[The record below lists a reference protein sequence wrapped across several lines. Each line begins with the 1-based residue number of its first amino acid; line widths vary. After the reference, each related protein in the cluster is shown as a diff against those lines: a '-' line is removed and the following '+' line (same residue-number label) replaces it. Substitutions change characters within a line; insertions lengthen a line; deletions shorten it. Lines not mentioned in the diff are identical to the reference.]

1 MSGNQPARTKCWL
14 KTGHP
19 AQSSPLSS
27 QQNRARF
34 ARGLWLDARIFRGGE
49 VVCQNCVLQGRHIRA
64 LYGKGHA
71 SALMPPPQPP
81 PYAKTRATPYR
92 EQTSAFAGRPI
103 VVRDTHSHA
112 AYRELTTSS
121 QEHWPLGHLGL
132 TTVAEDLAGKT
143 GRSAGKQNDTSMALG
158 KPAHEQAKGRGSK
171 ISCMH
176 EG

>member
-1 MSGNQPARTKCWL
+1 MQEFSEA
-14 KTGHP
+14 
-19 AQSSPLSS
+19 A
-27 QQNRARF
+27 
-34 ARGLWLDARIFRGGE
+34 E